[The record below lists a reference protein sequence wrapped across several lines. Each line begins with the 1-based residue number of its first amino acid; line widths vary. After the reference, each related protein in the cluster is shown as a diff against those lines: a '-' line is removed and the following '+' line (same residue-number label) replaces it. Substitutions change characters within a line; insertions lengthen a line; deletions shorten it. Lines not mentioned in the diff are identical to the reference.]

1 MPTRSM
7 QAACAALALA
17 ATAALLSGCPRDEG
31 GSAIQ
36 RQILQEIA
44 ALRDDV
50 DEIKDV
56 VEELQATPVAQTQAP
71 APAPRP
77 TTSLMP
83 VRTAGYPSLG
93 RADAPVTIVEFS
105 DYQCPFCRRHFAST
119 VPQLKTDY
127 IDTGKVRYVF
137 VDNPLPS
144 HPYADGAAQ
153 AAHCAGDQ
161 DHYWEMH
168 DHLFEN
174 QHRITPDNLT
184 TLAQEVG
191 LDTKAF
197 DACMKGG
204 RHEAE
209 VEAGRRLAAG
219 AGAHGTPGFVI
230 GKTTPDGTVS
240 GELIVGAKAF
250 SLFKD
255 RLETLLAN

>member
-1 MPTRSM
+1 MPIRSM
-7 QAACAALALA
+7 KAARAALALA
-17 ATAALLSGCPRDEG
+17 ALATLLTGCGRDEG
-31 GSAIQ
+31 GSVVE

-50 DEIKDV
+50 DEIKDAL
-56 VEELQATPVAQTQAP
+56 EELQAAPVAQTQAP
-71 APAPRP
+71 APRP
-77 TTSLMP
+77 TTAPLP
-83 VRTAGYPSLG
+83 VRTAGYPFLG

-127 IDTGKVRYVF
+127 IDPGKVRYVF

-144 HPYADGAAQ
+144 HRYAADAAE

-161 DHYWEMH
+161 DKYWEMH

-184 TLAQEVG
+184 TFAQEVG

-197 DACMKGG
+197 TACMEGG

-219 AGAHGTPGFVI
+219 ARATGTPSFVI
-230 GKTTPDGTVS
+230 GKTMPDGTVS
-240 GELIVGAKAF
+240 GDVIVGAKAF
-250 SLFKD
+250 TLFKD
-255 RLETLLAN
+255 RLEPLLAN